1 MGDNIRNDGAN
12 MGGDLDSEFHSLTEY
27 LMTTLKD
34 QECGPAPV
42 PITATAL
49 QAGVAP
55 PRRAPQ
61 QPHMRRATGQ
71 KSRRRAPQHTCCAR
85 TPSTH
90 DH

>member
-42 PITATAL
+42 PIIATAL
-49 QAGVAP
+49 QPVL
-55 PRRAPQ
+55 
-61 QPHMRRATGQ
+61 
-71 KSRRRAPQHTCCAR
+71 RRRGAR
-85 TPSTH
+85 AAATH
-90 DH
+90 AMCSRAKKPTARAAAYVLRPHAIDA